1 MIDIIGAIVLT
12 VFAVGAPTTLILTSP
27 LEGAAARRLGAG
39 AAAWFVGITTLAAVG
54 LFSAGSGVGTPALGA
69 AVLAPVLAVALSTT
83 RLATTRR
90 LALGI
95 PLAALVVVHAGRVLG
110 AFFVWLGAEGRLPPT
125 FAVYAGWGDALIAA
139 LAVPLAWAIHRR
151 VARWRALTLAWNSLG
166 LLDALGALTLGV
178 GSAAASP
185 LRFIYESPD
194 SSVMGALPWLLVPGF
209 LMPIYILTHLAIF
222 AQLRVDARRTGDRP

>member
-12 VFAVGAPTTLILTSP
+12 VFAVGAPTTLILSSR

-39 AAAWFVGITTLAAVG
+39 VAAWFVGIITLAAAG

-69 AVLAPVLAVALSTT
+69 AVLAPVLAVTLSTT
-83 RLATTRR
+83 RLATARR

-95 PLAALVVVHAGRVLG
+95 PLAALVVVNAGRVLG
-110 AFFVWLGAEGRLPPT
+110 TFFVWLGAEGRLPPT
-125 FAVYAGWGDALIAA
+125 FAVYAGWGDVLIGA

-151 VARWRALTLAWNSLG
+151 VARWRALTLAWSSLG

-194 SSVMGALPWLLVPGF
+194 SSVMGTLPWLLVPGF
-209 LMPIYILTHLAIF
+209 LMPIYILTHFAIF
-222 AQLRVDARRTGDRP
+222 AQLVVDARRAGDRQ